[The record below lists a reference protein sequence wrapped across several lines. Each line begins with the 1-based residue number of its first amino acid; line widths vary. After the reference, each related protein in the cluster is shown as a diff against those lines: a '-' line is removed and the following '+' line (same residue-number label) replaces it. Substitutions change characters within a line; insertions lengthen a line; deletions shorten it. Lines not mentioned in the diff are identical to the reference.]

1 MQSCQLAAGPE
12 QKELGRKWG
21 NFSRYWGTVWDGA
34 EGLLFFAEFFAFKKT
49 VLLILLTIFFLYCG
63 KKHTI

>member
-34 EGLLFFAEFFAFKKT
+34 EGLLFFAEFFAFKKNSA
-49 VLLILLTIFFLYCG
+49 LNSSKHFLFILWE
-63 KKHTI
+63 KA